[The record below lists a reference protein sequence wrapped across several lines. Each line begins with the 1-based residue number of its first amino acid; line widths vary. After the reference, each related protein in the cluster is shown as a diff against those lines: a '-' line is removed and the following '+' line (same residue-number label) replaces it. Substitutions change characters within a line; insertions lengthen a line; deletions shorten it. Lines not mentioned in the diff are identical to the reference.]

1 MVHEL
6 ISTFMRLKFDNE
18 VLMGF
23 VDVRFAVVDM
33 VVAAVVAAVVVVEVA
48 VLVVAI

>member
-6 ISTFMRLKFDNE
+6 ISTFLRLKFDNE

-23 VDVRFAVVDM
+23 VDVRFAVVDT
-33 VVAAVVAAVVVVEVA
+33 VVAAVVVVEVA
-48 VLVVAI
+48 VVVVAI